1 MRKNRIAVIL
11 LSFILTFAEIN
22 KVCFAFPSVLD
33 DVPEKQILVT
43 GTSLGTFSDENVHR
57 AFKLLNYLDIIS
69 EEEKDFEEEAVVSRG
84 YAVSAFAAMFAG
96 SRSTGAAASFSDVPL
111 DYAYAAGVYQA
122 LEFGILDN
130 SESKFYPNKNASYE
144 DAAAWALKALNFDV
158 TLSGKQPLAVAIE
171 MGIFKGVGISGNS
184 ITKGQFLKILENAL
198 NADLVNMNMSGSGF
212 SYKVDNTKTYLSEKY
227 NVYLQ
232 DGIVTGYKYSSIYG
246 DIDLKA
252 DEVEIN
258 RAIYKVDEE
267 LSVDYVGYSVSCYVD
282 VERDNRIIT
291 LWQKEGRN
299 NTYEVEKKDYLSF
312 DTSYI
317 RYGNSKRI
325 SLNGSIRMMKNN
337 LFDGYYNSAAA
348 AALSGTDKIR
358 VIDNDGDGSGDL
370 IKVYKYTYY
379 IVKSVSQVSES
390 VVFGNNEIAL
400 DISDDSVTEFRL
412 DGKTVDPF
420 TDLQQNDVLT
430 ALEGVKVNGKKV
442 FDADICRDSVDGMIS
457 MMGTDNE
464 GTYYFIDGAYYY
476 LSDNWISYMTASSS
490 YRNIGDYVEV
500 FLSTDKKIV
509 SVKSDSD
516 FVFGYLME
524 AKYKRKTDEL
534 QVTVFK
540 TDGEV
545 LTVTSV
551 ERVKVYNAANQKG
564 KKMSAEEA
572 YNECFNTD
580 GSLKD
585 TALGYTVD
593 KEGKLK
599 QLAFEVPKAS
609 VMAGITYP
617 LTLDLD
623 YNPDGKEDSRAYHG
637 LFARKWTF
645 DGTTPVITVPENI
658 TLRTNERA
666 YSKTSGNKWG
676 NGEGSYLKSGQI
688 IKAYNADKFWR
699 PKFYTVKTT
708 VTTAISQGGGN
719 VHFYVID
726 KVCDVFDEVEGET
739 VKMLGYYSGTQYKEV
754 KVSENV
760 EIARQGVFTNVNST
774 DDLKKGDIIQ
784 VHTDA
789 VGAIDV
795 LSVYFRIFSPPAN
808 GFGSYYYDKETSAL
822 TYTTDV
828 SMADVSVIYAKVL
841 DIESNKALIS
851 TSSGME
857 LPVTIGGY
865 SSYGD
870 PFYLLYDKSTK
881 TATPAKITDIK
892 PGDTVVMRRYYNHI
906 QDVIILKN

>member
-11 LSFILTFAEIN
+11 LSVILTIAEIN
-22 KVCFAFPSVLD
+22 QVCFAFPSILD

-43 GTSLGTFSDENVHR
+43 ETSLGTFSDANVLR
-57 AFKLLNYLDIIS
+57 AFRLLNYLDIIS
-69 EEEKDFEEEAVVSRG
+69 ENEKDFEEDAVITRG

-96 SRSTGAAASFSDVPL
+96 SRSTGAAESFSDVPL

-122 LEFGILDN
+122 LEFGLLDN

-212 SYKVDNTKTYLSEKY
+212 NYKVDNTKTYLSEKY

-282 VERDNRIIT
+282 TDRDNRIIT
-291 LWQKEGRN
+291 LWQKEGKN
-299 NTYEVEKKDYLSF
+299 NTYEVEKKDYVSF

-317 RYGNSKRI
+317 RYGISKRI
-325 SLNGSIRMMKNN
+325 SLSGSIRMMKNN
-337 LFDGYYNSAAA
+337 LFDGYYNATSV
-348 AALSGTDKIR
+348 AALSGTDKIK
-358 VIDNDGDGSGDL
+358 VIDNDGDGRGDL
-370 IKVYKYTYY
+370 LKAYKYTHY

-390 VVFGNNEIAL
+390 VVFGNDAGAL
-400 DISDDSVTEFRL
+400 DISDATITEFML
-412 DGKTVDPF
+412 DGKIVDPLK
-420 TDLQQNDVLT
+420 DLQANDVLT

-442 FDADICRDSVDGMIS
+442 FDAVVCRDTVDGTIS
-457 MMGTDNE
+457 NTGTDE
-464 GTYYFIDGAYYY
+464 GGAYYVIDGVYYY

-490 YRNIGDYVEV
+490 YKNVGDYVV
-500 FLSTDKKIV
+500 AYLSTDKMIV
-509 SVKSDSD
+509 NIKSEGD
-516 FVFGYLME
+516 FIFGYLME
-524 AKYKRKTDEL
+524 AKYKRKTEEL
-534 QVTVFK
+534 QITVFK

-545 LTVTSV
+545 ANVSSSEKV
-551 ERVKVYNAANQKG
+551 RVYNSVNQEG
-564 KKMSAEEA
+564 KKIYAQEA
-572 YNECFNTD
+572 YNECLNTD

-585 TALGYTVD
+585 VAVAYTLD

-599 QLAFEVPKAS
+599 EIAFEVPKAS
-609 VMAGITYP
+609 VWTGITYP

-658 TLRTNERA
+658 ALRTNERA

-688 IKAYNADKFWR
+688 IKAYNSDKFWR

-708 VTTAISQGGGN
+708 VSTAISQGGGN
-719 VHFYVID
+719 LHFYVID
-726 KVCDVFDEVEGET
+726 KICDTYDEVDGGT
-739 VKMLGYYSGTQYKEV
+739 AKVISYYSGTQYKETKIADDV
-754 KVSENV
+754 T
-760 EIARQGVFTNVNST
+760 IARAGMFTNVNSA
-774 DDLKKGDIIQ
+774 DDLKRGDIIQ
-784 VHTDA
+784 IHTDA

-795 LSVYFRIFSPPAN
+795 LTVYFRIFSPPAN

-828 SMADVSVIYAKVL
+828 SMADVSVVYAKVL
-841 DIESNKALIS
+841 DTDSNKALIE
-851 TSSGME
+851 TSSGIE
-857 LPVTIGGY
+857 FPVTIGGY

-870 PFYLLYDKSTK
+870 PFYLLYDRSTK

-892 PGDTVVMRRYYNHI
+892 PGDTVIMRRYYNHI